1 MTGKM
6 TDQLIKQA
14 ISYANCG
21 DIDNFSGVEHK
32 LSTNIYLKETDDEDD
47 FFDKYYL
54 IQSLSRVCLHQANLL
69 EPIKKNQS
77 YKKTERKEG
86 FRAEAMKWLIIWKGP
101 FRLAHIDY
109 LKEFIYGLKK
119 TKIGP
124 LPHIVCLDQ
133 KMPNEEPFIG
143 LTSINL
149 YKLKTPKE
157 KLLAY
162 KEIAR
167 QFDLAI
173 WVASSQN
180 SSLYMGNRFC
190 KREAFWT
197 MKHLKI
203 RPGSIDLLLCGGHHK
218 GIRRDGPTY
227 WQHGT
232 SSPFSLRTR
241 FKEIEILS
249 KERKMKNDLKFTF
262 GVGVREEKLSNKNYI
277 IGIIKILK
285 KTPSSRFMIATSMD
299 RDKLINYFREYTS
312 DDDIISR
319 VVQVGWIKEEMV
331 AKFLSLIDCYVDT
344 YPMGSGLM
352 GMYTTFLKGTYIG
365 LNCRQTNNSS
375 FIGALRD
382 YAMERSIKD
391 LSLLGI
397 AGSYEH
403 YVKLA
408 IYSYERYMAQKDCNI
423 QRNQYE
429 YAKSVCKNLENYQMA
444 KDFWGII
451 QEYMSRSTEQ

>member
-1 MTGKM
+1 
-6 TDQLIKQA
+6 
-14 ISYANCG
+14 
-21 DIDNFSGVEHK
+21 
-32 LSTNIYLKETDDEDD
+32 
-47 FFDKYYL
+47 
-54 IQSLSRVCLHQANLL
+54 
-69 EPIKKNQS
+69 
-77 YKKTERKEG
+77 
-86 FRAEAMKWLIIWKGP
+86 MKWLIIWKGP
-101 FRLAHIDY
+101 FKLAHIDY

-124 LPHIVCLDQ
+124 LPHIVCLDH

-143 LTSINL
+143 LTSINI

-180 SSLYMGNRFC
+180 SCLYMGNRFC

-203 RPGSIDLLLCGGHHK
+203 RPGSIDLLLCGGYHK
-218 GIRRDGPTY
+218 GIRKDGPTY

-249 KERKMKNDLKFTF
+249 KERKMKNDLEFTF

-277 IGIIKILK
+277 INHKDFKENTKLKIYD
-285 KTPSSRFMIATSMD
+285 ATSMD

-312 DDDIISR
+312 DDEY
-319 VVQVGWIKEEMV
+319 IK
-331 AKFLSLIDCYVDT
+331 KT
-344 YPMGSGLM
+344 
-352 GMYTTFLKGTYIG
+352 
-365 LNCRQTNNSS
+365 
-375 FIGALRD
+375 
-382 YAMERSIKD
+382 
-391 LSLLGI
+391 
-397 AGSYEH
+397 
-403 YVKLA
+403 
-408 IYSYERYMAQKDCNI
+408 
-423 QRNQYE
+423 
-429 YAKSVCKNLENYQMA
+429 
-444 KDFWGII
+444 
-451 QEYMSRSTEQ
+451 